1 MNNNTYARLLG
12 LIREYAQTTD
22 RLPPEDVL
30 AQQLGISRVKLRDFL
45 ATMQANGY
53 ISRKKGIGTLI
64 NKKMLAEPARLDL
77 DTFYEEMIAEAGYE
91 PSTLV
96 QKIKLTADFPAL
108 IHERLELGDGEKAY
122 QIKKTAFASDVP
134 AIFTIDYIPARYYN
148 EEELDIRMIAQCTF
162 FFVQKYCDEMLDNL
176 IVHAE
181 AIAADE
187 TVAQRLRLPVG
198 APVLKLNSV
207 CYSKK
212 LKPIMY
218 SVEYY
223 NTDLLP
229 LSFLKRISRSTLT

>member
-1 MNNNTYARLLG
+1 MNHDTYPRLLA
-12 LIREYAQTTD
+12 LIREYARTTD

-30 AQQLGISRVKLRDFL
+30 AQKMGISRVKLRDML
-45 ATMQANGY
+45 ATMQANGF

-64 NKKMLAEPARLDL
+64 NKNMLAETARLDM
-77 DTFYEEMIAEAGYE
+77 DTVYEEMISESGYE
-91 PSTLV
+91 PSMLV
-96 QKIKLTADFPAL
+96 QRIKLISDYPQE
-108 IHERLELGDGEKAY
+108 IREKLELAGDEKAY
-122 QIKKTAFASDVP
+122 LIEKTAFADDIP

-162 FFVQKYCDEMLDNL
+162 FFVQKYCDELLDNL

-181 AIAADE
+181 AIAAD
-187 TVAQRLRLPVG
+187 TLIADRLHLPLG

-207 CYSKK
+207 CYSQK

-223 NTDLLP
+223 NTNMLP
-229 LSFLKRISRSTLT
+229 LSFLKRISRTKRH

>member
-77 DTFYEEMIAEAGYE
+77 DTVYEEMIAEAGYE

-122 QIKKTAFASDVP
+122 QIEKTAFASDVP

-162 FFVQKYCDEMLDNL
+162 FFVQKYCDEILDNL

>member
-1 MNNNTYARLLG
+1 MNHDTYPRLLA
-12 LIREYAQTTD
+12 LIREYARTTD

-30 AQQLGISRVKLRDFL
+30 AQKMGISRVKLRDML
-45 ATMQANGY
+45 ATMQANGF

-64 NKKMLAEPARLDL
+64 NKNMLAETARLDM
-77 DTFYEEMIAEAGYE
+77 DTVYEEMISESGYE
-91 PSTLV
+91 PSMLV
-96 QKIKLTADFPAL
+96 QRIKLISDYPQE
-108 IHERLELGDGEKAY
+108 IREKLELTGDEKAY
-122 QIKKTAFASDVP
+122 LIEKTAFANDIP

-162 FFVQKYCDEMLDNL
+162 FFVQKYCDELLDNL

-181 AIAADE
+181 AIAAD
-187 TVAQRLRLPVG
+187 TLIADRLHLPLG

-207 CYSKK
+207 CYSQK

-223 NTDLLP
+223 NTNMLP
-229 LSFLKRISRSTLT
+229 LSFLKRISRTKRH